1 MQHNLTVLNESIS
14 VPADFPFILYL
25 IATRIL
31 HVQQYTVLHLID
43 QLITPISFM
52 YTHPCDY
59 YYRRYNYFKCQI
71 NGGYDQSRIFPPRF
85 QKSTCLRKFTKKGSR
100 IIPHVEHDRSHRI
113 LPTTRRR
120 LSVSK
125 LRFSPNRKKE
135 RERKK
140 NREREKK
147 TKQKY
152 ERWIIKIPLS
162 GENDA
167 LEHECC
173 SSLHHR
179 SRFCRNLRYG
189 RGHRA

>member
-85 QKSTCLRKFTKKGSR
+85 QKSTCLRKFTKRDHESFHTLNTIVLTGYYQQRVDVYLFPSC
-100 IIPHVEHDRSHRI
+100 DS
-113 LPTTRRR
+113 
-120 LSVSK
+120 
-125 LRFSPNRKKE
+125 LRTEKRKEREKKIE

-140 NREREKK
+140 QNKNTRD
-147 TKQKY
+147 
-152 ERWIIKIPLS
+152 
-162 GENDA
+162 G
-167 LEHECC
+167 
-173 SSLHHR
+173 
-179 SRFCRNLRYG
+179 
-189 RGHRA
+189 